1 MGPAFVSCPV
11 HLPRCSGNLFYTEAM
26 TSLFHRLESWAAS
39 PCHQHQICHSVV
51 RVLLITIREFRRNE
65 LALRASAL
73 TYTVLLSLVPLLAM
87 STALVKGVGGG
98 NHLQQVVYD
107 YIDTLEQG
115 AGRGSASAVGAGDAG
130 AEKEGGAV
138 TLTSHLRAAAD
149 KLFAYVDQTD
159 FTTLGSIGVLLMLI
173 TIIMVFDT
181 IEKAM
186 NTIWQVSAGR
196 SAMRKMTDYLAL
208 LILMPVAINSG
219 FAATTVLKNPGLL
232 AWITPFLPVSW
243 LHTTLL
249 LLLPVVCIALAL
261 MLCYMV
267 FPNTKVQILPAL
279 TGGVLAAIFW
289 FITQNVFV
297 SLQVGVSN
305 YNTIY
310 GSFATLPLFL
320 TWSYLGWIFI
330 LTGAQIAFACQ
341 SYRHYHLSPAPVTP
355 MIILSAAL
363 DIVTQITCFF
373 AQQQPVTVAML
384 PALCPEYSQAALSQA
399 LDHLLA
405 ADIVHEEPK
414 QRRVFLSMPVTEFQP
429 GLVVKT
435 VLGTELPVTE
445 GGRHSQRALEAAS
458 RALST

>member
-1 MGPAFVSCPV
+1 
-11 HLPRCSGNLFYTEAM
+11 M

-51 RVLLITIREFRRNE
+51 RILLITIREFRRNE

-87 STALVKGVGGG
+87 STALIKGVGGG

-115 AGRGSASAVGAGDAG
+115 AGRESAPAVGAEDAG
-130 AEKEGGAV
+130 TEKEEGAV
-138 TLTSHLRAAAD
+138 TLTSHLRAAAN

-186 NTIWQVSAGR
+186 NTIWQVTAGR
-196 SAMRKMTDYLAL
+196 SAIRKITDYLSL

-219 FAATTVLKNPGLL
+219 FAATTVLKNPELL

-243 LHTTLL
+243 LHTTL

-279 TGGVLAAIFW
+279 TGGGLAAIFW

-320 TWSYLGWIFI
+320 IWSYLGWIFI

-384 PALCPEYSQAALSQA
+384 PALCPEYSQAALSRA

-429 GLVVKT
+429 GLVVKA
-435 VLGTELPVTE
+435 VLGAKLTETA
-445 GGRHSQRALEAAS
+445 GGRYSQRVLDAAS
-458 RALST
+458 HTLSS